1 MGGAGLPYEPLS
13 HMQVRMR
20 VKDRGTGYTPCPV
33 SAGGGRS
40 LLVQVPRG
48 DAGLPW
54 VPPGTEVELLR
65 KDGLR
70 AAAGTVR
77 ARSLRPVP
85 SFAVELREP
94 LLQDVL
100 YTPKEGRAVLVTGG
114 KGGSGKTFVSLGLSV
129 LLAQQGWRVALI
141 DADLG
146 TADIAVTLGL
156 PREPHLGH
164 VLDRKVSGEA
174 AMQREVRPNLAVLPG
189 AMGVRWGDPSV
200 WKLGHLLTL
209 VQELRPAYDF
219 VVLDSRAGVGQD
231 VTALWQGVDR
241 VLFVTVDEPAGMA
254 DTLGLLEAF
263 GETGRLRSGALVV
276 NRVHSYRDAS
286 ERLLA
291 FAKNVRQQTGRELP
305 LWGVLQEDPRVHA
318 LVAEGKIL
326 IESHPLAPTSVALRQ
341 LAARVQA

>member
-1 MGGAGLPYEPLS
+1 MPYEPMS
-13 HMQVRMR
+13 HVQVRMR
-20 VKDRGTGYTPCPV
+20 IKDRGTGYTACPV

-70 AAAGTVR
+70 TAAGTVR
-77 ARSLRPVP
+77 ARTLRPVP
-85 SFAVELREP
+85 SFAVELRDT
-94 LLQDVL
+94 LLSEVL
-100 YTPKEGRAVLVTGG
+100 YTPKEGRAILVTGG

-129 LLAQQGWRVALI
+129 LLAQQGWRVSLV

-146 TADIAVTLGL
+146 TADIAVNLGL

-164 VLDRKVSGEA
+164 VLDRKVESMA
-174 AMQREVRPNLAVLPG
+174 ALQQGVRPNLSVLPG
-189 AMGVRWGDPSV
+189 AMGARWGDPSV
-200 WKLGHLLTL
+200 WKLGHLLTV
-209 VQELRPAYDF
+209 VQELRPSHDF

-254 DTLGLLEAF
+254 DTLNLLEAF
-263 GETGRLRSGALVV
+263 GDTGRLRSGALVV

-286 ERLLA
+286 DRLLD
-291 FAKNVRQQTGRELP
+291 FAQQVRRLTGRELP

-318 LVAEGKIL
+318 LAAQHKLLAEAY
-326 IESHPLAPTSVALRQ
+326 PLAPTTVALRQ

>member
-1 MGGAGLPYEPLS
+1 MPYEPLS
-13 HMQVRMR
+13 NMQVRMR
-20 VKDRGTGYTPCPV
+20 IKDRDPAFTACPV
-33 SAGGGRS
+33 TAGGGRS

-48 DAGLPW
+48 DGGLPW

-70 AAAGTVR
+70 LVTATVR
-77 ARSLRPVP
+77 ARTLRPVP
-85 SFAVELREP
+85 SFAVELAEP
-94 LLQDVL
+94 LIQDVL
-100 YTPKEGRAVLVTGG
+100 YTPKEGRAILVTGG
-114 KGGSGKTFVSLGLSV
+114 KGGSGKTFVSLGLGL
-129 LLAQQGWRVALI
+129 LLAQQGARVALV

-146 TADIAVTLGL
+146 TADLAVNLGL

-164 VLDRKVSGEA
+164 VLDRKVSSEA
-174 AMQREVRPNLAVLPG
+174 ALQQAVRPNLAVLPG
-189 AMGVRWGDPSV
+189 AMGAKWGDPSV
-200 WKLGHLLTL
+200 WKLGHLLTV

-241 VLFVTVDEPAGMA
+241 VLFVTIDEPASMA
-254 DTLGLLEAF
+254 DTLSLLQAF
-263 GETGRLRSGALVV
+263 GESGRLRSGALVV

-286 ERLLA
+286 DRLLG
-291 FAKNVRQQTGRELP
+291 FARSVREETGKEIP

-318 LVAEGKIL
+318 LAAEGKLL
-326 IESHPLAPTSVALRQ
+326 IEAYPLAPTTVALRQ

>member
-1 MGGAGLPYEPLS
+1 MPYEPLS
-13 HMQVRMR
+13 NLQVRMR
-20 VKDRGTGYTPCPV
+20 IKDRGPGYTSCPV
-33 SAGGGRS
+33 TAGGGRS

-48 DAGLPW
+48 DGGLPW

-70 AAAGTVR
+70 AAQGVVR

-85 SFAVELREP
+85 SFAVELSEP
-94 LLQDVL
+94 VLQDVL
-100 YTPKEGRAVLVTGG
+100 HQPKEGRAILVTGG
-114 KGGSGKTFVSLGLSV
+114 KGGSGKTFVSTGLSV
-129 LLAQQGWRVALI
+129 LLAQQGARVALI

-146 TADIAVTLGL
+146 TADIAVNLGL

-164 VLDRKVSGEA
+164 VLDHKVASREA
-174 AMQREVRPNLAVLPG
+174 LQVGVRPNLAVLPG
-189 AMGVRWGDPSV
+189 AMGARWGDPSV
-200 WKLGHLLTL
+200 WKLGHLLTV
-209 VQELRPAYDF
+209 VQELRPLYDY

-241 VLFVTVDEPAGMA
+241 VFFVTVDEPAGMA
-254 DTLGLLEAF
+254 DTLSLLEAF

-276 NRVHSYRDAS
+276 NRVRSYRDAS
-286 ERLLA
+286 DRLLA
-291 FAKNVRQQTGRELP
+291 FAQSVRQQTGKEMP

-318 LVAEGKIL
+318 LAAEGKLL
-326 IESHPLAPTSVALRQ
+326 IESYPLAPTTVALRQ

>member
-1 MGGAGLPYEPLS
+1 MPYEPLS

-20 VKDRGTGYTPCPV
+20 IKGRGQGYTACPV
-33 SAGGGRS
+33 AAGGGRS

-48 DAGLPW
+48 DGGLPW
-54 VPPGTEVELLR
+54 VSPGTEVELLR
-65 KDGLR
+65 RDGLR
-70 AAAGTVR
+70 AALGTVR
-77 ARSLRPVP
+77 ARTLRPVP

-100 YTPKEGRAVLVTGG
+100 YSPKEGRAILVTGG

-129 LLAQQGWRVALI
+129 LLAQQGWKVALV

-146 TADIAVTLGL
+146 TADIAVNLGL

-164 VLDRKVSGEA
+164 VLDRKVGAETA
-174 AMQREVRPNLAVLPG
+174 LQQGVRPNLAVLPG
-189 AMGVRWGDPSV
+189 AMGARWGDPSV
-200 WKLGHLLTL
+200 WKLGHLVT
-209 VQELRPAYDF
+209 VAQELRPAYDF

-241 VLFVTVDEPAGMA
+241 VLFVTIDEPAGMA
-254 DTLGLLEAF
+254 DTLNLLEAF
-263 GETGRLRSGALVV
+263 GTTGQLRSGALVV

-286 ERLLA
+286 DRLIA
-291 FAKNVRQQTGRELP
+291 FARQVRQDTGRELP
-305 LWGVLQEDPRVHA
+305 LWGVLQEDPRVHPLA
-318 LVAEGKIL
+318 AQGKLL
-326 IESHPLAPTSVALRQ
+326 IESYPLAPTSVALRQ